1 MLVLKVITL
10 DNDEKELTSLFSGD
24 SISHGEGLMKGTD
37 NKNYPSAQF
46 IGYINEASEQEFTAS
61 HILIFDNNRVIKD
74 ELLVL
79 PKSTCF
85 ITESGKTVDTF
96 YSYYKQV

>member
-10 DNDEKELTSLFSGD
+10 DNDDKELTSLFSGD
-24 SISHGEGLMKGTD
+24 SISHSEGPMKGTD
-37 NKNYPSAQF
+37 TKNYPSAQF
-46 IGYINEASEQEFTAS
+46 IGYANEASEQEFIAS
-61 HILIFDNNRVIKD
+61 YVLIFDNNRVIKD

-96 YSYYKQV
+96 QSYYKQI